1 MSLVVRLVSLPAS
14 FDITTVT
21 AMRGELLA
29 AVSAGELAF
38 DASGVTRIDAA
49 GLQLLY
55 AAVVEARSRGVRV
68 SWAGASASVRD
79 GARILGLAAALALP
93 DAAATEIA

>member
-1 MSLVVRLVSLPAS
+1 MRSVSLPGS
-14 FDITTVT
+14 FDITSVT
-21 AMRGELLA
+21 AVRGELLD
-29 AVSAGELAF
+29 AVRAGDLVL
-38 DASGVTRIDAA
+38 DASAVTRIDAA

-55 AAVVEARSRGVRV
+55 AAVTEARSRGVRV

-93 DAAATEIA
+93 GAAATEVA